1 MIARLRSE
9 RGVTLVE
16 NLVALAILGSALLV
30 FLGGMSTGLISTAQS
45 DRLSTAHELARSQM
59 EFTKADAYSVAPHT
73 YATVTPPSGYGVT
86 AVASAVSG
94 GDANVELVTVEVT
107 KDSVVVY
114 SLEGYKV
121 NR

>member
-16 NLVALAILGSALLV
+16 SLVAVAILGSALVV
-30 FLGGMSTGLISTAQS
+30 FLGGMSTGLVSTAQS
-45 DRLSTAHELARSQM
+45 DRLSSAHELARSQL
-59 EFTKADAYSVAPHT
+59 EFTKGDVYSASPHS
-73 YATVTPPSGYGVT
+73 YATVTTPPGYGVT
-86 AVASAVSG
+86 AVASAISG
-94 GDANVELVTVEVT
+94 GDASIELVTVQVT

>member
-16 NLVALAILGSALLV
+16 NLVAVAILGSALVV
-30 FLGGMSTGLISTAQS
+30 FLGGMSTGLISTTQS

-59 EFTKADAYSVAPHT
+59 EFTKADAFSAAPHT

-86 AVASAVSG
+86 AAASAISG
-94 GDANVELVTVEVT
+94 GDASIELVTVQVT

-121 NR
+121 DR